1 MNLGGIIGLTFGVV
15 SALVGIIIGQ
25 KQARKSRA
33 DDEVHDYIWKRARSY
48 SWYATLLIIYVLLLL
63 SLLGVLLSTIK
74 VLSVLLIVHLFTW
87 ASVGLYLSAIMFSE
101 EKADKNVQWVLLAL
115 FIVLGTAMLVITIFF
130 L

>member
-1 MNLGGIIGLTFGVV
+1 
-15 SALVGIIIGQ
+15 
-25 KQARKSRA
+25 RKNSA
-33 DDEVHDYIWKRARSY
+33 DDEVHYYIWKRARSY

-74 VLSVLLIVHLFTW
+74 VFSVLLIVHLFTW
-87 ASVGLYLSAIMFSE
+87 ASVGLYLSASMFNE

-115 FIVLGTAMLVITIFF
+115 LIVLGTAMLVITIFF